1 MSDKR
6 PLIRGTGCATI
17 IGLVLLYFVVRSIL
31 PHLSTILL
39 YLITLA
45 FLALIA
51 FVVALMIISFR
62 SNNKDKEEKAEQ
74 EGLEE
79 LDSESATVLNNAGA
93 SLIALRG
100 RVARISNS
108 EIRAAGNEVCEE
120 ASRILTALRKNA
132 KQIPTARQ
140 FWNYYLPSL
149 GTIVTKYEKIE
160 KSGVP
165 DDKMTEKVLSYLKE
179 IKVALGKLY
188 KSLFDDDKL
197 DLSVEMEAMKM
208 AMQRDGLM
216 ANDETEVKSGEET
229 INLTL

>member
-1 MSDKR
+1 MNENR
-6 PLIRGTGCATI
+6 PFIRGTGCLSI
-17 IGLVLLYFVVRSIL
+17 IALIALYMIVRSIL

-39 YLITLA
+39 YVVTLV
-45 FLALIA
+45 FIALIA
-51 FVVALMIISFR
+51 FVVALMIISFK
-62 SNNKDKEEKAEQ
+62 SNNKEKAEKAAA
-74 EGLEE
+74 EGITE
-79 LDSESATVLNNAGA
+79 LTDENASVINNASA

-108 EIRAAGNEVCEE
+108 DIRAAGNAVCEE
-120 ASRILTALRKNA
+120 ADKILQALKKNQ

-149 GTIVTKYEKIE
+149 GTIVTKFEKIE

-165 DDKMTEKVLSYLKE
+165 DEQMTEKVHTYLKD
-179 IKVALGKLY
+179 IKIALEKLY

-197 DLSVEMEAMKM
+197 DLHVEMEAMKM
-208 AMQRDGLM
+208 AMQRDGLIN
-216 ANDETEVKSGEET
+216 NDETEVKDGEET

>member
-17 IGLVLLYFVVRSIL
+17 IGLVLLYFIVRSVL

-62 SNNKDKEEKAEQ
+62 SNNKEKEEKAEQ

-132 KQIPTARQ
+132 NQIPTARQ

-165 DDKMTEKVLSYLKE
+165 DDKMTEKVLTYLKE

-208 AMQRDGLM
+208 AMQRDGLI

>member
-74 EGLEE
+74 EGMEE

>member
-1 MSDKR
+1 MYDNR
-6 PLIRGTGCATI
+6 PLVRGTGCATI
-17 IGLVLLYFVVRSIL
+17 IGLVVLYFIVRSIL

-45 FLALIA
+45 FVALIA

-62 SNNKDKEEKAEQ
+62 SNNKEKEEKAAE
-74 EGLEE
+74 EGLEV
-79 LDSESATVLNNAGA
+79 LDEENATVLNNAKA

-108 EIRAAGNEVCEE
+108 EIRSAGNDVCEE
-120 ASRILTALRKNA
+120 ADRILGALRKNV

-165 DDKMTEKVLSYLKE
+165 DEKMTAKVLTYLKE
-179 IKVALGKLY
+179 IKTALEKLY

-216 ANDETEVKSGEET
+216 SNDETEVKNGEET

>member
-1 MSDKR
+1 MYDKR
-6 PLIRGTGCATI
+6 PLVRGTGCATI
-17 IGLVLLYFVVRSIL
+17 IGLVVLYFIVRSIL

-45 FLALIA
+45 FVALIA

-62 SNNKDKEEKAEQ
+62 SNNKEKEEKAAE
-74 EGLEE
+74 EGLEA
-79 LDSESATVLNNAGA
+79 LDEENATVLNNAKA

-108 EIRAAGNEVCEE
+108 EIRSAGNDVCEE
-120 ASRILTALRKNA
+120 ADRILCALRKNV

-165 DDKMTEKVLSYLKE
+165 DEKMTAKVLTYLKE
-179 IKVALGKLY
+179 IKTALEKLY

-216 ANDETEVKSGEET
+216 SNDETEVKNGEET

>member
-188 KSLFDDDKL
+188 KNLFDDDKL

>member
-17 IGLVLLYFVVRSIL
+17 IGLVVLYFIVRSIL

-62 SNNKDKEEKAEQ
+62 SNNKEKEEKAEQ
-74 EGLEE
+74 EGIEE

-165 DDKMTEKVLSYLKE
+165 DDKMTEKVLTYLKE